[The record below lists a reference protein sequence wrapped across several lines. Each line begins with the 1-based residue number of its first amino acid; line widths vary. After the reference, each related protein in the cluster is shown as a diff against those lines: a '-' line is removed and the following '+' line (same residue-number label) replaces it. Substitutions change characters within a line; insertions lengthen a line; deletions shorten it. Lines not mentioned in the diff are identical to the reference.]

1 MPLRREI
8 LGALTTVWLA
18 RAVHAAGAAPT
29 VLDEKLKSRLRKLD
43 DASRALA
50 HGEIQPVD
58 WQRAGVEFCD
68 GIDVQE
74 LCRAADFEHMAARL
88 PLLPR
93 GTSAE
98 AIRLLDG
105 QAFTPKIF
113 AMGKGRAI
121 VPHGHRNMVSQH
133 LVLQGEMRGRHYE
146 RLRDEPGWLVVRPTI
161 DKVFR
166 TGDFS
171 SISDQRD
178 NVHWFE
184 VRRGPA
190 FTLDVIIDGLD
201 PALGFPY
208 RIDFV
213 DPDRAAAAGNGLFRA
228 PVIPYAEAVARY
240 TRPS

>member
-1 MPLRREI
+1 VH
-8 LGALTTVWLA
+8 AA
-18 RAVHAAGAAPT
+18 RAVPA
-29 VLDEKLKSRLRKLD
+29 VLDQKLKSRLRKLD

-50 HGEIQPVD
+50 HGEIQPLD
-58 WQRAGVEFCD
+58 WQRAGAEFCD
-68 GIDVQE
+68 GLDVQE

-146 RLRDEPGWLVVRPTI
+146 RLRDEAGWLVVRPTI

-178 NVHWFE
+178 NVHWFVTSSE
-184 VRRGPA
+184 RA
-190 FTLDVIIDGLD
+190 YTLDAIVDNLD
-201 PALGFPY
+201 RSRPY
-208 RIDFV
+208 PYKIDFV
-213 DPDRAAAAGNGLFRA
+213 DPERAAAEKDSRLRLPRIGLEESLQK
-228 PVIPYAEAVARY
+228 YG
-240 TRPS
+240 